1 MNENENEWISVSEM
15 AEREGVTVQTIRNRI
30 KQGVYPIK
38 TFKRGTMCGVL
49 VLAKKTPITI

>member
-1 MNENENEWISVSEM
+1 MNEYENEWISVSEM

-30 KQGVYPIK
+30 KQGVYPSK

-49 VLAKKTPITI
+49 VLAKKL